1 MKRTRI
7 TMVIAL
13 LVALSLTGC
22 GSAMKQARADTMEAD
37 AGEQSLEEALRERY
51 PFQDF
56 PADAYP
62 AESQTAKDGKV
73 TPTEI
78 ETDLFQAKFEGDEV
92 SGSGGAV
99 GGAFHFIGEKTDG
112 EAWHVKL
119 ECNYP
124 TVAGRD
130 YFVTYN
136 FTSDVAGT
144 VKFGD
149 FQEFQIQQGEN
160 SVTGIFTAKEGTS
173 YLDLQLGMLQP
184 FTIDFTKVEV
194 KEYADDV
201 EYENALPAP
210 VNFERV
216 SRVFEKHDEGYSTY
230 LARAKHAVNVNYVSS
245 NLDSGVW
252 KSRLYVRTGMVPEPG
267 THYRVMADVMSDQDM
282 PFEVLIND
290 GEVEKGY
297 GALYGKE
304 LTANEV
310 TVCEAVI
317 TGNGNGDELILQFSL
332 GEAPEDAKVTVGNV
346 RVDKIV
352 DHYTNQ
358 LPVGYALDKSVAT
371 GKIIDELVPIAY
383 SGNLLKAFSYTSK
396 DTVYEMHDD
405 GYIVKLTEGKAS
417 AKMDITKAPAN
428 PDDRGVWKAKLY
440 AATGLQL
447 KPGTSYLVK
456 FDLES
461 ARDQADYEVCFDG
474 DNENAYGALYGRSL
488 TAGGTDHI
496 ETLITPEQSG
506 GPLTIRV
513 QLGKTNTSKGN
524 TVTFKNFSVET
535 VSINHKNILP
545 ASFSYKTPDQTKP
558 EYEYKSVLPKDFSY
572 DTFFNVWEK
581 HDDDYTQEATA
592 DGSSATLD
600 MTAAPESDRGV
611 WKSKLYINTGV
622 TPEGGQ
628 KYAISFD
635 VTGDKDQGKYEAC
648 FDGDYEEAY
657 GYDKNRKLT
666 AGTADHVEYSFT
678 PEDSHG
684 PLIIRLQLG
693 ETNDASGNKV
703 TVSNIKIAP
712 VTATGKSVLPSSFK
726 YPVTTEATTIPA
738 THVEQ
743 SVTVSAELKTDNG
756 FAGSTSTPD
765 GAAKLYVTSA
775 RNGGGLW
782 SGRFFVGTGLTLEPG
797 EEYLVTAKLHSDKA
811 IDGFEILS
819 SNGIDE
825 DDNFNKWGNGYNHGD
840 YELKIAENGTYNIS
854 KKIVVP
860 TGLSEYRPLFLRF
873 QVGNSPAPNTI
884 TVSDVKV
891 EKWVPEHQEGG
902 STEPNSFK
910 VETNADG
917 VAADLTGDGNSATA
931 AVTTPGYYDWHVKL
945 YAFTGVTLEAGK
957 TYQISFDA
965 TGAAGRTVCY
975 KNAGPEVTEGDPEEA
990 FGRQEISN
998 GTVTHTVKPSVGGPL
1013 EIVLKIGNVSAGTNV
1028 KVSNIKVEEL
1038 TETEGNNLMTD
1049 ELIAWAPVHQWID
1062 DGYAAS
1068 LSNNNSSAT
1077 MTFTSVA
1084 DEQADWKAKLFVETG
1099 AELKKGKRYRI
1110 RYNIEADKNF
1120 DFNVFYNNGAE
1131 EKAVGEFY
1139 ELNTSSKTI
1148 EHEVSPSSDAVLN
1161 IQLMLGKTNAPN
1173 KVTVSNV
1180 QVDEIVGGEGSD
1192 DATPINAWTH
1202 EDYKTSL
1209 SNTSSSAT
1217 IAIKKAPSTGREP
1230 WKVKLFAETGAEL
1243 KAGKTYRASFD
1254 VKSNKAL
1261 PFEVCYNNREV
1272 EKAFGERF
1280 GLEASSTKQT
1290 VTYTI
1295 NPDQDGVLFLQL
1307 NLGNATS
1314 GTNVTIS
1321 NVKVEELVYGSTENA
1336 IPNFRCDSVGY
1347 LSSAADDGYITSF
1360 EQKKSSATFRIKH
1373 APSERHAWNAKII
1386 VRTGVTPKSGKGYR
1400 VSFDL
1405 NAAKKQNLF
1414 ELFCDGNEE
1423 LAYGALY
1430 EQQLSAGKN
1439 KISYIIMPG
1448 DSKGELT
1455 LQLRF
1460 GETDSKNGN
1469 TYTVSYFK
1477 VEEVTFAQQRRP
1489 EIKEVCELAT
1499 QPGYTATLTKSPD
1512 SAMVQIV
1519 DTPETEMEAW
1529 KNKLF
1534 VYTGVVFEPGQKY
1547 RVSFN
1552 VKSIVPTPFEVCFN
1566 KSDEEKGI
1574 GGIFGLTSKPYGEF
1588 VEFTTYAK
1596 EDAPLVIQ
1604 LSLGNVVAPN
1614 TIYLSD
1620 VKVEKAGEINLV
1632 SDTIYTF

>member
-358 LPVGYALDKSVAT
+358 LPVGYAPDKSVAT

-417 AKMDITKAPAN
+417 AKMDIIKAPAN

-524 TVTFKNFSVET
+524 TITFKNFSVET
-535 VSINHKNILP
+535 VSISHKNILP
-545 ASFSYKTPDQTKP
+545 ASFSYKTPKQTKP
-558 EYEYKSVLPKDFSY
+558 KYEYKSVLPDDFSY
-572 DTFFNVWEK
+572 DTFFNVWEE
-581 HDDDYTQEATA
+581 HADSVEQAVSS
-592 DGSSATLD
+592 DGSSATLNI
-600 MTAAPESDRGV
+600 T
-611 WKSKLYINTGV
+611 
-622 TPEGGQ
+622 
-628 KYAISFD
+628 
-635 VTGDKDQGKYEAC
+635 QG
-648 FDGDYEEAY
+648 
-657 GYDKNRKLT
+657 
-666 AGTADHVEYSFT
+666 
-678 PEDSHG
+678 
-684 PLIIRLQLG
+684 
-693 ETNDASGNKV
+693 
-703 TVSNIKIAP
+703 
-712 VTATGKSVLPSSFK
+712 
-726 YPVTTEATTIPA
+726 
-738 THVEQ
+738 
-743 SVTVSAELKTDNG
+743 
-756 FAGSTSTPD
+756 
-765 GAAKLYVTSA
+765 

-782 SGRFFVGTGLTLEPG
+782 SSKLFIATG
-797 EEYLVTAKLHSDKA
+797 VTPEAGKRYRVKTTFTSDKA
-811 IDGFEILS
+811 IDGFEALYRNGRGEANYEGSYELS
-819 SNGIDE
+819 AAAGKPLTITQDFTAPESGCNELVLLYQLGNSPAGNTITVSDIEIVPVVENSTSVLTDAFKYPVTTGSTHVDEFSAEQPLSLSASGVFWEGSAGSVSNTDSTATLKITQPCARDGIWNIRLHANTGVKLEQDVKYKVSGKLKSDVALEGVQVLYSNGDE
-825 DDNFNKWGNGYNHGD
+825 ETDFNPDGKGYMD
-840 YELKIAENGTYNIS
+840 GTY
-854 KKIVVP
+854 
-860 TGLSEYRPLFLRF
+860 GLSVNADGTPFAETFTVPKRSKYQPLVLRV
-873 QVGNSPAPNTI
+873 QAGNSPAPNTI
-884 TVSDVKV
+884 TLSDIKVEKVVPAHDEPGTTERNSFSFFAHADYSATMVGDGESATAQIASSPENRDAWQIKLYANTNVTLSAGKSYRISADVSATADTPYEICYNDGDNEKGVAVKDGLTATSSASTVVQNVTPETDQNLTIQFNFGKAASGTDVKV
-891 EKWVPEHQEGG
+891 SGIRIEEITK
-902 STEPNSFK
+902 
-910 VETNADG
+910 
-917 VAADLTGDGNSATA
+917 
-931 AVTTPGYYDWHVKL
+931 
-945 YAFTGVTLEAGK
+945 
-957 TYQISFDA
+957 
-965 TGAAGRTVCY
+965 
-975 KNAGPEVTEGDPEEA
+975 TEGD
-990 FGRQEISN
+990 
-998 GTVTHTVKPSVGGPL
+998 
-1013 EIVLKIGNVSAGTNV
+1013 
-1028 KVSNIKVEEL
+1028 
-1038 TETEGNNLMTD
+1038 NLMTD

-1217 IAIKKAPSTGREP
+1217 IAIEKAPSTGREP

-1469 TYTVSYFK
+1469 TYTVSNFK
-1477 VEEVTFAQQRRP
+1477 VEEVTFAKQRRP

>member
-1 MKRTRI
+1 
-7 TMVIAL
+7 
-13 LVALSLTGC
+13 
-22 GSAMKQARADTMEAD
+22 
-37 AGEQSLEEALRERY
+37 
-51 PFQDF
+51 
-56 PADAYP
+56 
-62 AESQTAKDGKV
+62 
-73 TPTEI
+73 
-78 ETDLFQAKFEGDEV
+78 
-92 SGSGGAV
+92 
-99 GGAFHFIGEKTDG
+99 
-112 EAWHVKL
+112 
-119 ECNYP
+119 
-124 TVAGRD
+124 
-130 YFVTYN
+130 
-136 FTSDVAGT
+136 
-144 VKFGD
+144 
-149 FQEFQIQQGEN
+149 
-160 SVTGIFTAKEGTS
+160 
-173 YLDLQLGMLQP
+173 
-184 FTIDFTKVEV
+184 
-194 KEYADDV
+194 
-201 EYENALPAP
+201 
-210 VNFERV
+210 
-216 SRVFEKHDEGYSTY
+216 
-230 LARAKHAVNVNYVSS
+230 
-245 NLDSGVW
+245 
-252 KSRLYVRTGMVPEPG
+252 
-267 THYRVMADVMSDQDM
+267 
-282 PFEVLIND
+282 
-290 GEVEKGY
+290 
-297 GALYGKE
+297 
-304 LTANEV
+304 
-310 TVCEAVI
+310 
-317 TGNGNGDELILQFSL
+317 
-332 GEAPEDAKVTVGNV
+332 
-346 RVDKIV
+346 
-352 DHYTNQ
+352 
-358 LPVGYALDKSVAT
+358 
-371 GKIIDELVPIAY
+371 
-383 SGNLLKAFSYTSK
+383 
-396 DTVYEMHDD
+396 
-405 GYIVKLTEGKAS
+405 
-417 AKMDITKAPAN
+417 
-428 PDDRGVWKAKLY
+428 
-440 AATGLQL
+440 
-447 KPGTSYLVK
+447 
-456 FDLES
+456 
-461 ARDQADYEVCFDG
+461 
-474 DNENAYGALYGRSL
+474 
-488 TAGGTDHI
+488 
-496 ETLITPEQSG
+496 
-506 GPLTIRV
+506 
-513 QLGKTNTSKGN
+513 
-524 TVTFKNFSVET
+524 
-535 VSINHKNILP
+535 
-545 ASFSYKTPDQTKP
+545 
-558 EYEYKSVLPKDFSY
+558 
-572 DTFFNVWEK
+572 
-581 HDDDYTQEATA
+581 
-592 DGSSATLD
+592 
-600 MTAAPESDRGV
+600 
-611 WKSKLYINTGV
+611 
-622 TPEGGQ
+622 
-628 KYAISFD
+628 
-635 VTGDKDQGKYEAC
+635 
-648 FDGDYEEAY
+648 
-657 GYDKNRKLT
+657 
-666 AGTADHVEYSFT
+666 
-678 PEDSHG
+678 
-684 PLIIRLQLG
+684 
-693 ETNDASGNKV
+693 
-703 TVSNIKIAP
+703 
-712 VTATGKSVLPSSFK
+712 
-726 YPVTTEATTIPA
+726 
-738 THVEQ
+738 
-743 SVTVSAELKTDNG
+743 
-756 FAGSTSTPD
+756 
-765 GAAKLYVTSA
+765 
-775 RNGGGLW
+775 
-782 SGRFFVGTGLTLEPG
+782 
-797 EEYLVTAKLHSDKA
+797 
-811 IDGFEILS
+811 
-819 SNGIDE
+819 
-825 DDNFNKWGNGYNHGD
+825 
-840 YELKIAENGTYNIS
+840 
-854 KKIVVP
+854 
-860 TGLSEYRPLFLRF
+860 
-873 QVGNSPAPNTI
+873 
-884 TVSDVKV
+884 
-891 EKWVPEHQEGG
+891 
-902 STEPNSFK
+902 
-910 VETNADG
+910 
-917 VAADLTGDGNSATA
+917 
-931 AVTTPGYYDWHVKL
+931 
-945 YAFTGVTLEAGK
+945 
-957 TYQISFDA
+957 
-965 TGAAGRTVCY
+965 
-975 KNAGPEVTEGDPEEA
+975 
-990 FGRQEISN
+990 
-998 GTVTHTVKPSVGGPL
+998 
-1013 EIVLKIGNVSAGTNV
+1013 
-1028 KVSNIKVEEL
+1028 
-1038 TETEGNNLMTD
+1038 
-1049 ELIAWAPVHQWID
+1049 
-1062 DGYAAS
+1062 
-1068 LSNNNSSAT
+1068 

-1217 IAIKKAPSTGREP
+1217 IAIKKAPSSGREP

-1280 GLEASSTKQT
+1280 GLEASGTKQT

-1469 TYTVSYFK
+1469 TYTVSNFK

-1620 VKVEKAGEINLV
+1620 VKVEKAGKINLV

>member
-7 TMVIAL
+7 TMAIAL
-13 LVALSLTGC
+13 LVALSLSGC
-22 GSAMKQARADTMEAD
+22 GAAMKQARADTMEAD
-37 AGEQSLEEALRERY
+37 ASEQSLEEALRERY

-62 AESQTAKDGKV
+62 TESQTAKNGKV

-78 ETDLFQAKFEGDEV
+78 ETELFHAKFECDEV

-99 GGAFHFIGEKTDG
+99 GGAFHFIAEKTDG

-130 YFVTYN
+130 YFVTYT

-149 FQEFQIQQGEN
+149 FQEFQIHEGEN
-160 SVTGIFTAKEGTS
+160 SVTGVFTAKEGTS

-194 KEYADDV
+194 KEYADEAD
-201 EYENALPAP
+201 YEDALPTP
-210 VNFERV
+210 VNFERE

-230 LARAKHAVNVNYVSS
+230 LARAKRAVNVNYVSS

-252 KSRLYVRTGMVPEPG
+252 KSRLYVRTGLVPEPG

-282 PFEVLIND
+282 PFEVLFND
-290 GEVEKGY
+290 GEIEKGY

-332 GEAPEDAKVTVGNV
+332 GAAPEDAKVTVGNV

-352 DHYTNQ
+352 DHYTNA
-358 LPVGYALDKSVAT
+358 LPIGYALDKSVAT
-371 GKIIDELVPIAY
+371 GKIIDELVPIAF
-383 SGNLLKAFSYTSK
+383 SGNLLKAFSYTSR
-396 DTVYEMHDD
+396 DTVYEGHDD
-405 GYIVKLTEGKAS
+405 GYIVNLTEGKAS
-417 AKMDITKAPAN
+417 ATMDIVKAPSN

-440 AATGLQL
+440 AATGVQL
-447 KPGTSYLVK
+447 KPGTNYLVK

-474 DNENAYGALYGRSL
+474 DSENAYGALYGRSL

-506 GPLTIRV
+506 GPLTIRI
-513 QLGKTNTSKGN
+513 QLGKTDTAKGN
-524 TVTFKNFSVET
+524 TVTLKNLSVET
-535 VSINHKNILP
+535 VAINHKNVLP
-545 ASFSYKTPDQTKP
+545 ASFSYKTPKQTKP
-558 EYEYKSVLPKDFSY
+558 KYEYKSVLPKDFSY

-581 HDDDYTQEATA
+581 HDDGYTQEATA

-657 GYDKNRKLT
+657 GYDKDRKLT

-712 VTATGKSVLPSSFK
+712 VTTKEKASVLPESFTYPVSYKPGSFK
-726 YPVTTEATTIPA
+726 LVSDSGYSVSLGGDGSGSASVATSEVGEGNPWNAKLFVDT
-738 THVEQ
+738 
-743 SVTVSAELKTDNG
+743 
-756 FAGSTSTPD
+756 GST
-765 GAAKLYVTSA
+765 
-775 RNGGGLW
+775 
-782 SGRFFVGTGLTLEPG
+782 
-797 EEYLVTAKLHSDKA
+797 
-811 IDGFEILS
+811 
-819 SNGIDE
+819 
-825 DDNFNKWGNGYNHGD
+825 
-840 YELKIAENGTYNIS
+840 LK
-854 KKIVVP
+854 
-860 TGLSEYRPLFLRF
+860 
-873 QVGNSPAPNTI
+873 
-884 TVSDVKV
+884 
-891 EKWVPEHQEGG
+891 
-902 STEPNSFK
+902 
-910 VETNADG
+910 
-917 VAADLTGDGNSATA
+917 
-931 AVTTPGYYDWHVKL
+931 
-945 YAFTGVTLEAGK
+945 AGK
-957 TYQISFDA
+957 TYRISADVKATSQFDYEICYNNGQWGEKQAGNGGDAALYGRRA
-965 TGAAGRTVCY
+965 TSGGQTETCDVTADSDAQLFIQFSIGKAPAGSELT
-975 KNAGPEVTEGDPEEA
+975 
-990 FGRQEISN
+990 
-998 GTVTHTVKPSVGGPL
+998 
-1013 EIVLKIGNVSAGTNV
+1013 
-1028 KVSNIKVEEL
+1028 VSNIKVVEL
-1038 TETEGNNLMTD
+1038 AETEGDNLTTD
-1049 ELIAWAPVHQWID
+1049 KLVAWAPVHKWTD
-1062 DGYAAS
+1062 DGYDAS
-1068 LSNNNSSAT
+1068 LSNNSSSAT
-1077 MTFTSVA
+1077 MTFTNVP
-1084 DEQADWKAKLFVETG
+1084 DEDRADWKAKLFVETG
-1099 AELKKGKRYRI
+1099 AKLKKGKRYRI
-1110 RYNIEADKNF
+1110 RYNIKVDKNF

-1173 KVTVSNV
+1173 KVTVSNIRV
-1180 QVDEIVGGEGSD
+1180 EEIIGGEGPD
-1192 DATPINAWTH
+1192 DVTPINSWAH
-1202 EDYKTSL
+1202 EDYKTSM

-1217 IAIKKAPSTGREP
+1217 IAIKKAPSSDRES

-1243 KAGKTYRASFD
+1243 KTGKTYRASFD
-1254 VKSNKAL
+1254 VKSSKPL
-1261 PFEVCYNNREV
+1261 SYEVCYNNREV
-1272 EKAFGERF
+1272 EKAFGARF
-1280 GLEASSTKQT
+1280 DLEASGSKQT

-1295 NPDQDGVLFLQL
+1295 NPDEDGVLFLQL

-1314 GTNVTIS
+1314 GTDVTIS
-1321 NVKVEELVYGSTENA
+1321 NVKVEELVYGSKKNA
-1336 IPNFRCDSVGY
+1336 IPNFRFDSVGY

-1360 EQKKSSATFRIKH
+1360 DQNKSSATFRIKH

-1386 VRTGVTPKSGKGYR
+1386 ARTGITPKSGKGYR

-1405 NAAKKQNLF
+1405 DAAKKQNLF

-1430 EQQLSAGKN
+1430 EQHLSAGKN

-1460 GETDSKNGN
+1460 GETDSTNGN
-1469 TYTVSYFK
+1469 TYTVSNFK

-1499 QPGYTATLTKSPD
+1499 QPGYTATLTKYPD
-1512 SAMVQIV
+1512 NAMVQIV
-1519 DTPETEMEAW
+1519 DTPETELEAW

-1534 VYTGVVFEPGQKY
+1534 VYTGVVFRPEQKY

-1552 VKSIVPTPFEVCFN
+1552 VKSIVPAPFEVCFN

-1574 GGIFGLTSKPYGEF
+1574 GGIFGLTTKPYGEF

-1604 LSLGNVVAPN
+1604 LSLGNIEAPN
-1614 TIYLSD
+1614 TIFLSD
-1620 VKVEKAGEINLV
+1620 VKVEKAGKINLV